1 MKTAY
6 FLLLLTGLDPIL
18 PAAASELAP
27 EPTDSFGVMA
37 GMNQV
42 LLGGANLAVQYE
54 TENFV
59 FEYSH
64 GIHLRLNNL
73 NGIDLNRE
81 EKNDHLTVDVPWTTG
96 FGIGYRLTKEFH
108 VSVEFKAHRFDVSAP
123 DGEGQV
129 RYTTYSVGPGLFYDW
144 TIWKGL
150 YLEPALRWWPTVAS
164 TLPGNNHTFVRSD
177 GSTFT
182 HHAHDWGVFPNVSI
196 GWTF

>member
-1 MKTAY
+1 MKPAS
-6 FLLLLTGLDPIL
+6 LLLLLNGLVPVL
-18 PAAASELAP
+18 PAVADDLRPAP
-27 EPTDSFGVMA
+27 SDSFSVMA

-42 LLGGANLAVQYE
+42 LLGGANLAVQYS
-54 TENFV
+54 TEDIV
-59 FEYSH
+59 VEYSH
-64 GIHLRLNNL
+64 GIHLRLNDL

-96 FGIGYRLTKEFH
+96 FGIGYRVTREFH
-108 VSVEFKAHRFDVSAP
+108 VLVEFKAHRFNVTDP
-123 DGEGQV
+123 DGGGQV

-164 TLPGNNHTFVRSD
+164 TLPGNDHTFVRSD
-177 GSTFT
+177 GTTVT